1 MRQKDPDAMLT
12 LGDIYTNQK
21 EFTKAFEWFQKA
33 ANAGSNEGKF
43 RLARLYEEGIGTQVN
58 IGLAKL
64 LYLEIMNTAKKDE
77 IKEIARQR
85 LQRLSLY

>member
-1 MRQKDPDAMLT
+1 M
-12 LGDIYTNQK
+12 
-21 EFTKAFEWFQKA
+21 
-33 ANAGSNEGKF
+33 
-43 RLARLYEEGIGTQVN
+43 N